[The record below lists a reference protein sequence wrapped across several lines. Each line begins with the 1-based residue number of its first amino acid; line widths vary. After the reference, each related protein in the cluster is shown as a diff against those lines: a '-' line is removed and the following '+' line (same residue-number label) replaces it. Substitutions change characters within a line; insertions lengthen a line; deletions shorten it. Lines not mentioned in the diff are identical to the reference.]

1 MSPVVVVSI
10 RDDSDLIVAR
20 RHVREAGE
28 RARLSAA
35 EVEALATAVTEVARN
50 MVVHAHLGELRIE
63 VIDDARRGVTVHARD
78 VGPGIP
84 DIARAMEDGY
94 STAASLGLGLP
105 SAQRLVDD
113 FEIESTL
120 DHGTSVLLRKWA
132 SGRS

>member
-1 MSPVVVVSI
+1 VSAVIVPI

-20 RHVREAGE
+20 RRVREAGE
-28 RARLSAA
+28 EARLSAA

-50 MVVHAHLGELRIE
+50 MVVHAHHGEVRIE
-63 VIDDARRGVTVHARD
+63 VVDGTRRGVTVHAHD

-113 FEIESTL
+113 FEIESQV
-120 DHGTSVLLRKWA
+120 DRGTTIVLRKWA
-132 SGRS
+132 ERS